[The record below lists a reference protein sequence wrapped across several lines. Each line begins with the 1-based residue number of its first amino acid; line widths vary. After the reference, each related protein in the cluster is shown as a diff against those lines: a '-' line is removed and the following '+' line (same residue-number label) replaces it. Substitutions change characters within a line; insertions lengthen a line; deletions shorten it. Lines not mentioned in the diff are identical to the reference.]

1 MSSVQKNVVVEDAFI
16 LSLRLKVRE
25 MKELVDDVAYELLLS
40 KSDKLWLK
48 GISTRLEKKAKIL
61 AMSKK

>member
-1 MSSVQKNVVVEDAFI
+1 MSIVQKNVPPDAFI